1 MPQGLRYFLLLLLCI
16 GTSWRNLSPCQ
27 LNLCQLSVTFSEA
40 VFRQLQRE
48 VGSLE
53 FRDDVADKPSACCRN
68 MAAGR
73 DRYIQEIVFGTR
85 KHLLEHINQF
95 TRGLS
100 PHEYKGRIAEV
111 NAGFRSIGLKQR
123 LEGSFIV
130 DGHQF
135 LLNGL
140 QTDIL
145 IEVIRT
151 NRVLGIVIAAPY
163 SEKKAKQQGDL

>member
-16 GTSWRNLSPCQ
+16 GTSWRNLFPCQ
-27 LNLCQLSVTFSEA
+27 PSVTFSEA
-40 VFRQLQRE
+40 VFRQLQCE

-53 FRDDVADKPSACCRN
+53 FRDDVADEPGACCRN

-73 DRYIQEIVFGTR
+73 DGYIQEVVFGTR
-85 KHLLEHINQF
+85 KHFLEHINQF